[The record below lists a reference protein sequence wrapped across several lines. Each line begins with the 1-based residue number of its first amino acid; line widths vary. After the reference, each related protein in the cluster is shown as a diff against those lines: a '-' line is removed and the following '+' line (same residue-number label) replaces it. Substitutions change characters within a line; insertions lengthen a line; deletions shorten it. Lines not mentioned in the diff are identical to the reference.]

1 MGILDKIFGS
11 DSNSNRT
18 KDLDDSYIDQY
29 DEWPYMF
36 TPYKSELY
44 DGRELYTIDKNDEVW
59 MGEHDRNII
68 ESKKEKPN
76 ESTYVGWSET
86 EDGIE
91 DVSIDFDALFRHILL
106 LGQSGY
112 GKSTL
117 MRNMMLQ
124 WINGGHGVCYI
135 DRKGQ
140 DSKRLVEQIP
150 SRRIDDVEYINFSLD
165 QNNKAVFNIFENGSD
180 KDTER
185 YKTEVE
191 ILSTEFT
198 KILKQESENWD
209 RDLGYVINRIVK
221 TQIENQSF
229 FDMQDCLLDIIF
241 DKDRQDQF
249 IKKNDMDKQFVNRL
263 SQLDTS
269 KYESVFSFLRDIEE
283 SPVINQILTNE
294 ETNLNLG
301 EAVQNGKILIIDT
314 SSIYSEFERN
324 IITKMVISRI
334 WSTIKLRGLDYNEL
348 DPYFLCLDEYQNI
361 ASRYGLSDIISQARS
376 YKLSIFLS
384 CQSLTQVPE
393 DSKMRLQQM
402 DSLFT
407 FNPAMPNNMSE
418 VADMLGDVE
427 AWDLGELERFEL
439 MGRSYMNGTQQ
450 SSMNINTPAKY
461 PKLRD
466 FDNFTSDSN
475 IDNAD

>member
-1 MGILDKIFGS
+1 MGIIDKIF
-11 DSNSNRT
+11 NSNDGKRT
-18 KDLDDSYIDQY
+18 ENIDDSYMDQY
-29 DEWPYMF
+29 DEWSYML
-36 TPYKSELY
+36 TPEKSELY
-44 DGRELYTIDKNDEVW
+44 NDRELYTIDKNDEVW
-59 MGEHDRNII
+59 MGKYERDII
-68 ESKKEKPN
+68 ESKKDNPQD
-76 ESTYVGWSET
+76 STYVGWSET
-86 EDGIE
+86 GDGIE
-91 DVSIDFDALFRHILL
+91 DISIDFDALFRHILL

-150 SRRIDDVEYINFSLD
+150 SHRIDDVEYINFSLD
-165 QNNKAVFNIFENGSD
+165 KDNKAVFNIFENWSD
-180 KDTER
+180 KDTEQ
-185 YKTEVE
+185 YKKEAE

-198 KILKQESENWD
+198 EILKQESENWN

-229 FDMQDCLLDIIF
+229 FDIQDCLLDIIF

-249 IKKNDMDKQFVNRL
+249 IKENDMDKQFVNIL
-263 SQLDTS
+263 SRLDTS
-269 KYESVFSFLRDIEE
+269 KHESVFSFLRDMEE
-283 SPVINQILTNE
+283 SPVINQIIANDE
-294 ETNLNLG
+294 PNLNLG
-301 EAVQNGKILIIDT
+301 KAVQNGKILIIDT

-324 IITKMVISRI
+324 IITKMVISTI
-334 WSTIKLRGLDYNEL
+334 WSTIKLRGSDYNEF

-376 YKLSIFLS
+376 YNLSIFLS
-384 CQSLTQVPE
+384 CQSLNQVPE
-393 DSKMRLQQM
+393 DSKMGLQQM

-450 SSMNINTPAKY
+450 SSMRINTPAEY
-461 PKLRD
+461 PKVRD
-466 FDNFTSDSN
+466 FKDVFNN
-475 IDNAD
+475 